1 MTKYRALILIS
12 TIIIVG
18 LLGYVLSLYAR
29 GYRFNAREYRYT
41 PTGLL
46 VIKSN
51 PDGAEVNIDG
61 ELKAATNA
69 NLSLAPDTYDIEIK
83 KEGYHTWSKR
93 IEMFKEEVTEIDAYL
108 FKTAPSLS
116 AITFTSSVAPSPS
129 KDFTKIAYG
138 VPANAENIKDDK
150 EGLWVFETINLP
162 VGFARDP
169 RRVADGDLADTQWQW
184 SPDGRQILL
193 TTSTGSYLLEA
204 GSFTSERDR
213 VNITSTVDE
222 LLEKWQ
228 IEEEKK
234 LNAQIKGLPEE
245 LVEVLENAI
254 EVVFS
259 PDEKM
264 VLYTADTTTTLSDE
278 LIKPV
283 PGASTQKQNRD
294 IIPNHTYVYSI
305 KEDRNFL
312 ITDDG
317 ANLTITNKAGQ
328 EIKRRI
334 AWFPSSRQ
342 LLVAGGEKVVIMDID
357 GTNKQAVYTGSYVTP
372 NAFSIVSQD
381 RIIILTNLGAN
392 SSDAN
397 LYSLGIK

>member
-1 MTKYRALILIS
+1 MTKYRGLILIS

-18 LLGYVLSLYAR
+18 LFGYFLSLYAR
-29 GYRFNAREYRYT
+29 GYRFNTKEYRYT

-108 FKTAPSLS
+108 FKTAPSLTS
-116 AITFTSSVAPSPS
+116 ITFTSSIAPAPSQ
-129 KDFTKIAYG
+129 DFTKIAYG

-169 RRVADGDLADTQWQW
+169 SRVTDGDITETQWQW

-193 TTSTGSYLLEA
+193 TTNTGSYLLEA
-204 GSFTSERDR
+204 GTFTSENER

-234 LNAQIKGLPEE
+234 LNAQIRGLPEE
-245 LVEVLENAI
+245 MVEVLENSK

-264 VLYTADTTTTLSDE
+264 VLYTANSTTDLPDE

-283 PGASTQKQNRD
+283 PGASTQKQDRG
-294 IIPNHTYVYSI
+294 IKPNHTYVYSI

-312 ITDDG
+312 VTDD
-317 ANLTITNKAGQ
+317 ATNLTVTNITGDD
-328 EIKRRI
+328 IKRRVS
-334 AWFPSSRQ
+334 WFPSSRQ
-342 LLVAGGEKVVIMDID
+342 LLVAEGEKVIIMDID

-381 RIIILTNLGAN
+381 RIVILTNLGAN
-392 SSDAN
+392 STYAN

>member
-1 MTKYRALILIS
+1 MTKNRGLILIS

-18 LLGYVLSLYAR
+18 LLGYFLSLYAR
-29 GYRFNAREYRYT
+29 GYRFNTKEYKYT

-51 PDGAEVNIDG
+51 PDGAQVNIDG

-108 FKTAPSLS
+108 FKTAPSLT
-116 AITFTSSVAPSPS
+116 AITFTSSVAPAPS

-169 RRVADGDLADTQWQW
+169 RRVTNGDLANTQWQW

-193 TTSTGSYLLEA
+193 TTNTGSYLLEA
-204 GSFTSERDR
+204 GSFTSEKDR

-222 LLEKWQ
+222 VIDKWQ

-245 LVEVLENAI
+245 LIEVLENST

-264 VLYTADTTTTLSDE
+264 VLYTADTTTTLPDE

-283 PGASTQKQNRD
+283 PGASTQKQDRD
-294 IIPNHTYVYSI
+294 IKPNHTYVYSI

-312 ITDDG
+312 VTEDATG
-317 ANLTITNKAGQ
+317 LTITNKTGQ
-328 EIKRRI
+328 DITRRVT
-334 AWFPSSRQ
+334 WFPSSRQ
-342 LLVAGGEKVVIMDID
+342 LLVAEGENVIIMDVD
-357 GTNKQAVYTGSYVTP
+357 GTNKQAVYTGSYETP
-372 NAFSIVSQD
+372 NAFTIVSQD

-392 SSDAN
+392 SSEAN
-397 LYSLGIK
+397 LYFLGIK